1 MIMKNIE
8 LILEIKGESKTF
20 VCTKIKG
27 IMLRKTARVAKVFED
42 MGKGL
47 TEEKLDELV
56 DYMVELFENKFT
68 REDYYNGIDI
78 DKVVSE
84 IQRVAAEIIE
94 MASGKIKN

>member
-8 LILEIKGESKTF
+8 LILEIKGKNKTF

-68 REDYYNGIDI
+68 REEYYDGIDI

-84 IQRVAAEIIE
+84 IQRVAADIIE